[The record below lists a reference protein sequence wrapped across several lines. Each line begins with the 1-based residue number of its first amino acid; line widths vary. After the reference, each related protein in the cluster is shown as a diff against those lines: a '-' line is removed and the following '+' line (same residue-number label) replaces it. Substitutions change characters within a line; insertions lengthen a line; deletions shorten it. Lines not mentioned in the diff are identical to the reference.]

1 MRISKEQ
8 ISVLKNNILA
18 FDKNAKIF
26 LFGSRTNDD
35 KRGGDI
41 DILILSNN
49 KLTLEGKAKIR
60 YNFFKVFGE
69 QKLDIIQYTFD
80 DNSNF
85 KKLALS
91 DAIEL

>member
-1 MRISKEQ
+1 MRISKKQ
-8 ISVLKNNILA
+8 ISVLKNDILA

-35 KRGGDI
+35 KKGGDI

-49 KLTLEGKAKIR
+49 KLTLEDKAKIR
-60 YNFFKVFGE
+60 YNFFKIFGE